1 MVVDGVDEVV
11 VVMVVDEERGS
22 SSSRSL
28 EELSSLNVDRLLLAN
43 TKCLMARMTAVALY
57 ACCKIFFSKNHTINN
72 TNFNNISFVDD
83 SHDSLSLG
91 D

>member
-57 ACCKIFFSKNHTINN
+57 ACCKIFFQKIIRSITL
-72 TNFNNISFVDD
+72 ISITFHLLMTVMI
-83 SHDSLSLG
+83 L
-91 D
+91 